1 MIRDEYGFKLLIDKY
16 ERMFRDDMWK
26 ILKQRDFHMYQL
38 KTVIKA
44 ANEMLEVIYE
54 EIEGWCDSIKEVY
67 EVDDA
72 INPFQKFQVFIMK
85 KYVIYR
91 YEKALDESQSIE
103 QSKEKLESFLK
114 LIDPTYESK

>member
-1 MIRDEYGFKLLIDKY
+1 MDLSCLLINMKGC
-16 ERMFRDDMWK
+16 F
-26 ILKQRDFHMYQL
+26 LKQRDFHMYQL

-54 EIEGWCDSIKEVY
+54 EIEGWCDSIKEVS

>member
-1 MIRDEYGFKLLIDKY
+1 MTMDRFGFKLLVVRY
-16 ERMFRDDMWK
+16 ENAFRDNMWG
-26 ILKQRDFHMYQL
+26 ILKQKQFHIEQL
-38 KTVIKA
+38 KTAIDA
-44 ANEMLEVIYE
+44 ADEILEAIYG

-72 INPFQKFQVFIMK
+72 INPFRKFLVFIMK

-114 LIDPTYESK
+114 LIDPTYEK